1 MRTPPII
8 LIPGGPRAVLL
19 IRMAYEEEG
28 LPCPPI
34 DERAVATRLLFPRS
48 FVEAVNEMPN
58 DKIHDYCF
66 MGGLYRADTYDN
78 RRWILDFARD
88 HFTERSHL
96 LISDGHEQHTPLG
109 SFDHTGNTQSV
120 FVPRDLSED
129 ERGYFNPAYFETLRH
144 SEFALCPAGD
154 LPWSM
159 RFFEAIMCRSIP
171 IVADRQDT
179 GRNSLE
185 RDIGYRVEFRE
196 HQHQHQYHEDIVE
209 ENYQL
214 FLTYQTL
221 ISPSARR

>member
-66 MGGLYRADTYDN
+66 MGGLYRADTYAS

-88 HFTERSHL
+88 RFTKRSHL
-96 LISDGHEQHTPLG
+96 LISDGQEQHATLG
-109 SFDHTGNTQSV
+109 SFDHTGSAHSV
-120 FVPRDLSED
+120 FVPRDLPEH
-129 ERGYFNPAYFETLRH
+129 ERAYFNPPYFETLRH
-144 SEFALCPAGD
+144 SEFTLCPAGD

-171 IVADRQDT
+171 VVADRQHT

-185 RDIGYRVEFRE
+185 RGIGYGVELRDQ
-196 HQHQHQYHEDIVE
+196 QHRYRQDIVE
-209 ENYQL
+209 ENFQL
-214 FLTYQTL
+214 FLKYQTL
-221 ISPSARR
+221 ISPSSRM